1 MYSMQHGQL
10 AFLPASFLLA
20 GLLLRGRAHK

>member
-1 MYSMQHGQL
+1 MSFLTQAT
-10 AFLPASFLLA
+10 AFLFLASFLLA